1 MNEDFY
7 DTARKNMILGQLV
20 PQQITNQRVLDAM
33 ADVPRERFLSE
44 RKRTLAYA
52 DEAICLKGRRFVCEP
67 LILARLLQAADVQ
80 STDFV
85 LNLQCATGYTSLI
98 LSRLAQAVVAVE
110 DDSEMNAIAQDILI
124 EMKTDNVGLF
134 SASAKDGFSAQAP
147 YDLIFIDGIVPFV
160 PENLFAQMADNARMI
175 CVVAEPPSLIG
186 RALKICKTDGKIRRE
201 WLFNFLLNPFCQTQ
215 NDKKFV
221 FDAVS

>member
-52 DEAICLKGRRFVCEP
+52 DEAICLKGRRFMCEP
-67 LILARLLQAADVQ
+67 LIFARLLQAADVQ

-134 SASAKDGFSAQAP
+134 SAPAKDGFSAQAP

-160 PENLFAQMADNARMI
+160 PENLFSQMADSARMI

>member
-160 PENLFAQMADNARMI
+160 PENLFSQMADSARMI

>member
-52 DEAICLKGRRFVCEP
+52 DEAICLKGRRFMCEP
-67 LILARLLQAADVQ
+67 LILARLLQAANVQ

-85 LNLQCATGYTSLI
+85 LNLQCATGYTSLL

-134 SASAKDGFSAQAP
+134 SAPAKDGFSAQAP

-160 PENLFAQMADNARMI
+160 PENLFAQMADSARMI

>member
-52 DEAICLKGRRFVCEP
+52 DEAICLKGRRFMCEP

-160 PENLFAQMADNARMI
+160 TENLFSQMADNARMI